1 MDMWLL
7 ERFCA
12 IWEVNFCVDSLM
24 KEEAVCVGDR
34 KGHTLGDKNR
44 GDWGSREKLGERAL
58 IT

>member
-1 MDMWLL
+1 
-7 ERFCA
+7 
-12 IWEVNFCVDSLM
+12 M